1 VAAHIGQSVQRVL
14 HQCRV
19 AAAGEG
25 NEALRHGTKQRRKCR
40 GEDLQQVKKKKKTK
54 FDSLSLWVLRM
65 CDADASIVEL
75 KCACVCVCLEI
86 DSAFTVVLEVSRNAL
101 NICV

>member
-1 VAAHIGQSVQRVL
+1 MALLQVAAHIGQSVQRVL

-40 GEDLQQVKKKKKTK
+40 GEDLQQVKKKKKQN
-54 FDSLSLWVLRM
+54 SILSL
-65 CDADASIVEL
+65 CGF
-75 KCACVCVCLEI
+75 CVCVMQMRLL
-86 DSAFTVVLEVSRNAL
+86 SS
-101 NICV
+101 